1 MSDLWPLYLDQLAD
15 MALGFSRK
23 NVSLRERLFEIY
35 QSPQRSSLQLCSLV
49 ATAVCIMVHLSE
61 MALFG
66 TLGEN
71 VTVKQIFP

>member
-1 MSDLWPLYLDQLAD
+1 MFGKYQYL
-15 MALGFSRK
+15 RR
-23 NVSLRERLFEIY
+23 SL
-35 QSPQRSSLQLCSLV
+35 LQLCSLV

-71 VTVKQIFP
+71 VTVKQFFP